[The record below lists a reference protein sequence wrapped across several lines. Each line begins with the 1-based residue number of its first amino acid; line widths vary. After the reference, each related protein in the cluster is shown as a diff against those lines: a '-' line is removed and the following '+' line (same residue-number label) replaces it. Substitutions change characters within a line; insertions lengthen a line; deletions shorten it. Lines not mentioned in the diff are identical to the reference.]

1 MFKKISTGFFIL
13 AISLSFLANFPFAK
27 VTQSATL
34 LTDDFT
40 GTTINTSKWTEVDT
54 GGAGGTTGNITQNG
68 TLSTANGFAGSVWG
82 SNALT
87 SVDNF
92 DPTDLE
98 ISAVMTRAS
107 DQLLGFGN
115 YNFQSGGTKA
125 YILDLVSGAPLA
137 LAWEGGNLRHNST
150 CGTYTAGATYK
161 IKVISTGFEVYK
173 DAVLACTQSV
183 DLAYRITTDSP
194 IFLQSSVA
202 ASTFDDVLVTGNSSA
217 PTAPGAPTGLG
228 ATAGNTQVSLA
239 WTAPASTGGSAITDY
254 LVEYKLTSEPTTWST
269 FSDGTSTSTSAT
281 VTSLSNGSGYDF
293 RVSAVNAIGTSTASG
308 TASATPSAPTAPGA
322 PTGLSGVSGNNQ
334 VSLSW
339 TAPVSNGGSAI
350 TDYLVEYKLNSEP
363 TTWTTFNDGTSTSTS
378 ATVTGLTNDLVYNFR
393 VSTTNAIGTSS
404 PSATANATPGV
415 ETPLTISN
423 MSLWLDGSDTATITE
438 SSGIISQ
445 VNDKSG
451 NGKNGTAT
459 GLVRPTLVS
468 SVQNG
473 RSIMRFDG
481 GDDYLN
487 INSSIAYRTVFVV
500 AKYDSTSFGTY
511 AGIVGDFTGTSPSN
525 GHIVNG
531 VDATN
536 KIASATSNY
545 TTAYRNGTAIAGSSG
560 HSFAPLNE
568 FWIGAFELPS
578 SITNTTSAIGMI
590 NGGGRYWDGDIAE
603 VIAYSTTLTNTQR
616 AQVEN
621 YLSVKWGI
629 TVTGPSA
636 PDAPTALGASKGN
649 TQISLSWTAP
659 DDGGSALTD
668 YIVEYKLSSEP
679 TTWTTFADG
688 TSTSTTATVTGL
700 TNDLSY
706 NFRVK
711 AVNEIGTSTASDTA
725 TKTPG
730 LPTAPDSPTS
740 VTAVEG
746 NTQATITFTAPVDNG
761 GASITSYTVTSSPGS
776 FTGTTIN
783 TDKWNE
789 FDPTGAGGTTGKIQQ
804 NGTLTIADSYAGVW
818 GQNALISQDI
828 FDATS
833 LEISAT
839 MTAGSSPLI
848 GYGDYDFGL
857 SGKKAYL
864 LYLTGAGTS
873 ILALSWDGASS
884 SQTSCGNAD
893 AGAAVYK
900 MKLISGGFEVYK
912 AGVLM
917 CTHNTA
923 IVVNNKPIFL
933 ENSAAASTFDNIIVY
948 GLSPIDTVPDAPT
961 IGTATAGN
969 ASAVVTFTAPSSNG
983 GNAITSYTVTSS
995 PGGITATGASSPIT
1009 VTGLTNDVAY
1019 TFTVKAT
1026 NSQGDSA
1033 ASSASN
1039 SATPALPQA
1048 PGQVTGLV
1056 ATGFNQQVLL
1066 GWDAPSSGGTPT
1078 DYIIEYK
1085 LSSEPTTWTT
1095 FNDGT
1100 STTKKAIVTGLS
1112 NASAYDFRVKGSNDG
1127 NPGTVSATVSATPD
1141 DISNL
1146 SFVITGESNSGGIG
1160 LNSAATAGEI
1170 ASRSA
1175 VQILELT
1182 SGNFLFENLDIGT
1195 NNLRDHAGLGG
1206 YYDCCHGLE
1215 LGLANSTEA
1224 NAFPDNAQVYLIK
1237 TGQGGSQ
1244 VSQWNYA
1251 GAYFT
1256 KFLQRT
1262 AAAKTQIP
1270 SDRKWVVWMSIGIN
1284 DGISG
1289 TNINSFKTD
1298 LTTYIDNIKADLPG
1312 AIIIMTQ
1319 FQSMPASSGYP
1330 TINTA
1335 LADVAALE
1343 PNVYVVDTTT
1353 ATGTDGAN
1361 HWTYAGL
1368 KTVAS
1373 LMTTTTKSVLGLN
1386 TPGLVT
1392 SLAATPSSSTVGL
1405 TWVAPVGNGGS
1416 AITDYTIEYKTSAA
1430 SSWTTFNDGTSTT
1443 ASTTVTGLSGGTA
1456 YNFRVKAVNASGS
1469 GNYSTVNSTTT
1480 DGTAPV
1486 ISSVS
1491 STTTTTTATITWTT
1505 DEAGSSIIQ
1514 YGLTNSYGSSTA
1526 EADTSPRVTS
1536 HSVTLTGLIA
1546 CTTYNYRVK
1555 SNDAASNLATGS
1567 NLTFT
1572 TLCTGS
1578 SSVTAENQNSITT
1591 AGGGSVTLVTGS
1603 YTIGL
1608 TIPAGATNADAIFQI
1623 KQLDKTTAFATTGT
1637 PTGVTSVG
1645 DHLYDFKSL
1654 TDATTTVTSFN
1665 DSITITLSYTDSD
1678 VVGLN
1683 ESSLVIYSY
1692 DGASWSA
1699 LTGCVINT
1707 SSNTITCT
1715 TTHFSLFSLFG
1726 STATASGGGGLPSGA
1741 FNAPIVPTNGF
1752 KILINKGAKSTASNN
1767 VTLSFN
1773 AGSDVVNMAISS
1785 SLDFSG
1791 VGQEKY
1797 SSTKTWDLC
1806 TTNGVPSLTGCELGT
1821 KTVYAKFY
1829 TAYGQPSSVIQASI
1843 DYLTSTKSSTG
1854 STIKETIPT
1863 GSAHAVGV
1871 NIRNLDGTVY
1881 TITPDGTRRP
1891 YTSAAAFLSYG
1902 FNTFKNVLLATTGDL
1917 SLPMGSFIAPRDG
1930 FVVCSDHGLDKG
1942 TCYLITE
1949 GKRAPFTSAK
1959 VFTDLGFTFNKSS
1972 KGDVSFMELAPN
1984 ISSSTISHP
1993 AGVLVKTGKTIYIT
2007 TKDGLIGIPSMTVL
2021 TSWGYKA
2028 EDTVLSNEY
2037 DKLLP
2042 QIKVL
2047 ETRSAG
2053 DLK

>member
-1 MFKKISTGFFIL
+1 MPKMKLLFTLCLLL
-13 AISLSFLANFPFAK
+13 ATFLFSFNYSSA
-27 VTQSATL
+27 ATL

-40 GTTINTSKWTEVDT
+40 GTTIDTAKWTEIDT
-54 GGAGGTTGNITQNG
+54 GSNISQNG
-68 TLSTANGFAGSVWG
+68 TLSTANGYVAATWG
-82 SNALT
+82 VNVLNSADT
-87 SVDNF
+87 F
-92 DPTDLE
+92 DSDTLE
-98 ISAVMTRAS
+98 ISAVMTNNS
-107 DQLLGFGN
+107 DQLLGYGDH
-115 YNFQSGGTKA
+115 NFQSAGTKA
-125 YILDLVSGAPLA
+125 YILDMSGTAIYT
-137 LAWEGGNLRHNST
+137 LAWDNGTMTDINTS
-150 CGTYTAGATYK
+150 CGTFTDGATYK
-161 IKVISTGFEVYK
+161 MKIISGGFEVYK
-173 DAVLACTQSV
+173 NDVLQCTE
-183 DLAYRITTDSP
+183 TTVVTIDDEKV
-194 IFLQSSVA
+194 FLQSSA
-202 ASTFDDVLVTGNSSA
+202 TASIFDDVLVTGNA
-217 PTAPGAPTGLG
+217 AGPTAPDAPTSLG
-228 ATAGNTQVSLA
+228 ATAGNTQVSLS
-239 WTAPASTGGSAITDY
+239 WTAPGSNGGSAITDY

-293 RVSAVNAIGTSTASG
+293 RVSAVNAIGTSSPSS

-363 TTWTTFNDGTSTSTS
+363 TTWTTFADGTSTSTS

-404 PSATANATPGV
+404 PSSTANATPGL

-438 SSGIISQ
+438 FSGIISQ

-451 NGKNGTAT
+451 NNENGTAT
-459 GLVRPTLVS
+459 GDVRPSLIS

-487 INSSIAYRTVFVV
+487 INSSVAYRTVFVV
-500 AKYDSTSFGTY
+500 AKYDSTTFSTY
-511 AGIVGDFTGTSPSN
+511 AGIVGDFTGTSPGN
-525 GHIVNG
+525 GHVVNG

-545 TTAYRNGTAIAGSSG
+545 TTAYRNGTLVAGSSG

-578 SITNTTSAIGMI
+578 AMTNTTSSIGMI

-603 VIAYSTTLTNTQR
+603 IIAYSTTLTNTER
-616 AQVEN
+616 AQIEN

-636 PDAPTALGASKGN
+636 PDAPTGLGASKGN

-659 DDGGSALTD
+659 DDGGSAITD
-668 YIVEYKLSSEP
+668 YVVEYKLSSEP

-688 TSTSTTATVTGL
+688 TSTSTSATVTGL

-706 NFRVK
+706 DFRVK
-711 AVNEIGTSTASDTA
+711 AVNAIGTSTASSTA
-725 TKTPG
+725 TKIPG
-730 LPTAPDSPTS
+730 LPTAPDAPTS
-740 VTAVEG
+740 ATAVEG

-776 FTGTTIN
+776 FTGAGASSPITVTGLTNGVEYTFTVTATNSVGTSSASSSSNAVTPSTLGNQLTDSFTGTTID
-783 TDKWNE
+783 TAKWNE
-789 FDPTGAGGTTGKIQQ
+789 FDPTGAGGTSGKIQQ
-804 NGTLTIADSYAGVW
+804 NGTLTITDSYSGAW

-912 AGVLM
+912 GGVLM

-923 IVVNNKPIFL
+923 VVVNNKPIFL
-933 ENSAAASTFDNIIVY
+933 ENSAAASIFDNIVVY
-948 GLSPIDTVPDAPT
+948 GLAPIDTVPDAPT

-969 ASAVVTFTAPSSNG
+969 ASASVTFTAPSSNG
-983 GNAITSYTVTSS
+983 GNAITGYTVTSS
-995 PGGITATGASSPIT
+995 PGGITASGASSPIT
-1009 VTGLTNDVAY
+1009 VTGLTNDTAY

-1026 NSQGDSA
+1026 NSQGDSV
-1033 ASSASN
+1033 ASSSSN
-1039 SATPALPQA
+1039 SVTPALPQA

-1056 ATGFNQQVLL
+1056 ATGFNRQVLL
-1066 GWDAPSSGGTPT
+1066 GFDAPSSGGTPT
-1078 DYIIEYK
+1078 DYIVEYK
-1085 LSSEPTTWTT
+1085 LSSAGSWST

-1100 STTKKAIVTGLS
+1100 STTKKAIVTGLT
-1112 NASAYDFRVKGSNDG
+1112 NASAYDFRVSGSNDG

-1141 DISNL
+1141 EISNL

-1160 LNSAATAGEI
+1160 LNSSATSGEI

-1195 NNLRDHAGLGG
+1195 NNLRDHDGLGG

-1224 NAFPDNAQVYLIK
+1224 HAFPDNEQIYLIK

-1244 VSQWNYA
+1244 VAQWNYA

-1262 AAAKTQIP
+1262 TAAKTQIP

-1284 DGISG
+1284 DGIAG
-1289 TNINSFKTD
+1289 TNINTFKTN

-1373 LMTTTTKSVLGLN
+1373 LMTTTTKNVLGLN
-1386 TPGLVT
+1386 YPGLPT
-1392 SLAATPSSSTVGL
+1392 SLNATPAGTSVALAWT
-1405 TWVAPVGNGGS
+1405 APVSNGGS
-1416 AITDYTIEYKTSAA
+1416 AITDYVIEYKLNSEPTT
-1430 SSWTTFNDGTSTT
+1430 WTTFGDGTSTT
-1443 ASTTVTGLSGGTA
+1443 ASTTVTGLSGSSA
-1456 YNFRVKAVNASGS
+1456 YNFRVSAVNANGR
-1469 GNYSTVNSTTT
+1469 GNTTSVNSTTT
-1480 DGTAPV
+1480 DGAEPV
-1486 ISSVS
+1486 ISAVS
-1491 STTTTTTATITWTT
+1491 STPSNTSVTITWTT
-1505 DEAGSSIIQ
+1505 DELSSSIVD
-1514 YGLTNSYGSSTA
+1514 YGLTNAYGTSTV
-1526 EADTSPRVTS
+1526 EADTAPRVTS
-1536 HSVTLTGLIA
+1536 HSVTLNSLIA
-1546 CTTYNYRVK
+1546 CTTYSYRVK
-1555 SNDAASNLATGS
+1555 SNDSSSNLATGS
-1567 NLTFT
+1567 NNTFIT
-1572 TLCTGS
+1572 TGCTGGA
-1578 SSVTAENQNSITT
+1578 SVLDEETSSIT
-1591 AGGGSVTLVTGS
+1591 AVTGG
-1603 YTIGL
+1603 TFELDLGTTGL
-1608 TIPAGATNADAIFQI
+1608 ALNIPANATGADAFYQI
-1623 KQLDKTTAFATTGT
+1623 KQLAEADTTATTGVPSGFT
-1637 PTGVTSVG
+1637 LADGHIYNLSA
-1645 DHLYDFKSL
+1645 L
-1654 TDATTTVTSFN
+1654 TDVDTSITSF
-1665 DSITITLSYTDSD
+1665 DEDIEITITYEDSEIL
-1678 VVGLN
+1678 GLN
-1683 ESSLVIYSY
+1683 ESSLVIYHYSSGVWTSLAPCTV
-1692 DGASWSA
+1692 DTVLNTVTCSTSGFSIFGLFGGAS
-1699 LTGCVINT
+1699 
-1707 SSNTITCT
+1707 
-1715 TTHFSLFSLFG
+1715 
-1726 STATASGGGGLPSGA
+1726 
-1741 FNAPIVPTNGF
+1741 
-1752 KILINKGAKSTASNN
+1752 
-1767 VTLSFN
+1767 
-1773 AGSDVVNMAISS
+1773 SS
-1785 SLDFSG
+1785 SARSSSG
-1791 VGQEKY
+1791 SRRVALAQ
-1797 SSTKTWDLC
+1797 TN
-1806 TTNGVPSLTGCELGT
+1806 TTPCLSGHLFN
-1821 KTVYAKFY
+1821 
-1829 TAYGQPSSVIQASI
+1829 
-1843 DYLTSTKSSTG
+1843 SSTG
-1854 STIKETIPT
+1854 LPCSTYTTTTTSTTTPVTLTKTLKTGMTDMEVKE
-1863 GSAHAVGV
+1863 
-1871 NIRNLDGTVY
+1871 LQKY
-1881 TITPDGTRRP
+1881 
-1891 YTSAAAFLSYG
+1891 L
-1902 FNTFKNVLLATTGDL
+1902 NTHGYILNTTGI
-1917 SLPMGSFIAPRDG
+1917 GSPNNETNFFGQLTKSAVIKFQIANKLTGDG
-1930 FVVCSDHGLDKG
+1930 IVGPITRGLMK
-1942 TCYLITE
+1942 
-1949 GKRAPFTSAK
+1949 
-1959 VFTDLGFTFNKSS
+1959 N
-1972 KGDVSFMELAPN
+1972 
-1984 ISSSTISHP
+1984 
-1993 AGVLVKTGKTIYIT
+1993 
-2007 TKDGLIGIPSMTVL
+2007 
-2021 TSWGYKA
+2021 
-2028 EDTVLSNEY
+2028 
-2037 DKLLP
+2037 
-2042 QIKVL
+2042 
-2047 ETRSAG
+2047 
-2053 DLK
+2053 